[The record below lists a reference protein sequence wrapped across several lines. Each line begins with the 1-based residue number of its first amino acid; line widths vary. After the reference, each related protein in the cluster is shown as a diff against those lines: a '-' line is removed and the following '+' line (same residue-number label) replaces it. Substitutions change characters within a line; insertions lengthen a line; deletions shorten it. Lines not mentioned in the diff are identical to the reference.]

1 MKFPGAEVTA
11 GDDSLPQFL
20 QDFASEQMTLTEP
33 PIAGGEWLGHVEQL
47 RAPLQ
52 NMDRPPGPVLMV
64 EGSAA
69 PQFLISQRSAN
80 LPLPTPEV
88 SIFM

>member
-1 MKFPGAEVTA
+1 MKFPGAEVIA
-11 GDDSLPQFL
+11 GDDALPQLL
-20 QDFASEQMTLTEP
+20 QDLASEQMTLTEP
-33 PIAGGEWLGHVEQL
+33 LIAGGERLGHVEQL
-47 RAPLQ
+47 RSPLQ
-52 NMDRPPGPVLMV
+52 NMDRPPGPVVMD
-64 EGSAA
+64 EGSFA